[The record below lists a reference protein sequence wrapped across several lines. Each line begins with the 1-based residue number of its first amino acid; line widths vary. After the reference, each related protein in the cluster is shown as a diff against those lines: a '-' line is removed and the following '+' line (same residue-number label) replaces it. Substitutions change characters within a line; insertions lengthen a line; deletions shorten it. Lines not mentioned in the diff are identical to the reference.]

1 MTQNPLPGLTWLDQH
16 CNATLLIFHARKLG
30 DLLCTVPALR
40 ALRTALPHVRIVLV
54 GLPWAHHFAARF
66 PRYIDEFIAFPVH
79 DAFPRRLVNYRQL
92 ASFFA
97 AMRTRRFDAAL
108 QMHGPSE
115 QNNNIARAFGARA
128 LAGFGFGFGDGDGDG
143 DGARFPY
150 ERFHPGS
157 KAGPEP
163 LRQLDLV
170 SLLGAPAAGVDL
182 EFPVTQADECELSA
196 SGLAADLTPGEY
208 VCIHPGAGKGD
219 TCWDPARFA
228 QVADQIA
235 MDFDVQI
242 VLTGSAGEAPLTA
255 AVASRMHF
263 KAIDAACPMST
274 GALAA
279 LMSRARLLVTNNSCV
294 SQIAAGLKLNSV
306 VIFASADM
314 RRWAPLD
321 ARRHRCLCDPD
332 GDRVP
337 EVLGHVWTFMSEQN
351 RN

>member
-40 ALRTALPHVRIVLV
+40 ALRTALPRVRIVLV

-66 PRYIDEFIAFPVH
+66 PRYIDEFIAFPGH
-79 DAFPRRLVNYRQL
+79 DAFPGRLVKYRQL
-92 ASFFA
+92 ASFSA
-97 AMRTRRFDAAL
+97 AMRARRFDAAL
-108 QMHGPSE
+108 QMHGPS
-115 QNNNIARAFGARA
+115 QQSNDIARAFGARA
-128 LAGFGFGFGDGDGDG
+128 LAGFGDGDGT
-143 DGARFPY
+143 RSPY

-157 KAGPEP
+157 ESGPEP

-170 SLLGAPAAGVDL
+170 SLLGAAAAGVDL
-182 EFPVTQADECELSA
+182 EFPITQADECELSA

-208 VCIHPGAGKGD
+208 VCIHPGAGKGN

-235 MDFDVQI
+235 TDFDVQI

-255 AVASRMHF
+255 AVASRMRF
-263 KAIDAACPMST
+263 KAIDAACPMSA

-279 LMSRARLLVTNNSCV
+279 LMSRARLLVSNNSCV

-306 VIFASADM
+306 VIFAHADM

-321 ARRHRCLCDPD
+321 ARRHRCLWDPD
-332 GDRVP
+332 GSRMP
-337 EVLGHVWTFMSEQN
+337 EVLGHVWTLMSEQN